1 MTVTN
6 KGLAAAQAVKATLL
20 TPAGGTPP
28 NWVRLVSSS
37 DIGNLDI
44 GQSTSLQIVA
54 SPGADI
60 SDGYYQYE
68 LRINAENDA
77 GGKVPVTIAVAQAV
91 KAACVSNW

>member
-1 MTVTN
+1 MAPRPTGCVWR
-6 KGLAAAQAVKATLL
+6 G
-20 TPAGGTPP
+20 
-28 NWVRLVSSS
+28 SS

-54 SPGADI
+54 SPGAEI

-77 GGKVPVTIAVAQAV
+77 GGKVPVTIAVAQSGEGGVRFKLVDIYTNLPWTRTA
-91 KAACVSNW
+91 S